1 MLKTQ
6 TKEHMEVSENKDTS
20 VKTAKEWILLQ
31 NIRSLTKN
39 FDLFKVFISQTEVEL
54 LAICLTE
61 TSLKNSFESDCFSL
75 QNCLKIE
82 TSNRKKLELVLA
94 FLYTKKRQRKELHQ
108 LIQTV
113 CKLLVWRLTFP
124 IKHT

>member
-39 FDLFKVFISQTEVEL
+39 FDEFKVIISQREVEP

-61 TSLKNSFESDCFSL
+61 IWLNIASEAIVFLCRTTS
-75 QNCLKIE
+75 
-82 TSNRKKLELVLA
+82 R
-94 FLYTKKRQRKELHQ
+94 
-108 LIQTV
+108 
-113 CKLLVWRLTFP
+113 
-124 IKHT
+124 